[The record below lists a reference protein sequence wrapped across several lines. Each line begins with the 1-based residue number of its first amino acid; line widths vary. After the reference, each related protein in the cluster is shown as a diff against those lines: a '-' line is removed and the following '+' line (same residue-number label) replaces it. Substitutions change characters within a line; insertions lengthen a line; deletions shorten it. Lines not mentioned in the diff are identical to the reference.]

1 MILYRETKKIATE
14 TDLIREIDERK
25 REGGEEIKHYGNKM
39 QGKPPV
45 VSLRAILFILQIIP

>member
-25 REGGEEIKHYGNKM
+25 REGG
-39 QGKPPV
+39 GK
-45 VSLRAILFILQIIP
+45 

>member
-25 REGGEEIKHYGNKM
+25 REGGK
-39 QGKPPV
+39 
-45 VSLRAILFILQIIP
+45 